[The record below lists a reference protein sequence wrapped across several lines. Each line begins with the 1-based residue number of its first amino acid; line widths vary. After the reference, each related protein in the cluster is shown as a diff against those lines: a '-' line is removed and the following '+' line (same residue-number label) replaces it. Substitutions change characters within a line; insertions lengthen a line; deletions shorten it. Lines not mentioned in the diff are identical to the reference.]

1 MAQLFE
7 QKNVFGDVFG
17 PILNLF
23 TLNRAAAMEV
33 VLMSMFELDFRIS
46 KQEAVQS
53 VLEACSHT
61 FRKITYVPTFIQ
73 YGNCGTP
80 CIYRSSP
87 Y

>member
-53 VLEACSHT
+53 VLEAT
-61 FRKITYVPTFIQ
+61 FRKITYVSTFIQ